1 MIPSI
6 ATGRLELRGLQPD
19 DFEAYAQMW
28 ADPDVVRFIGGQPS
42 SREQSWQRFLARV
55 GSWDVVGFGFFA
67 VVERESGQLVGEA
80 GFQEARRVITPSF
93 EGALE
98 AGWALMPSAQG
109 WGYATE
115 AMQAAIGWAEAA
127 FARRRMTCL
136 IDPDNLAS
144 LRVAGK
150 LGFKEFAR
158 PEYGGSKVVLL
169 ERPGFHA

>member
-1 MIPSI
+1 MTVSI
-6 ATGRLELRGLQPD
+6 ATNRLELRELRLD

-42 SREQSWQRFLARV
+42 TREQSWQRFLART
-55 GSWDVVGFGFFA
+55 GSWGVVGFGFFA
-67 VVERESGQLVGEA
+67 VVERDSGHLVGEA
-80 GFQEARRVITPSF
+80 GFQEARRQISPGI
-93 EGALE
+93 EGTLE

-115 AMQAAIGWAEAA
+115 AMQAAIGWAESTFPA
-127 FARRRMTCL
+127 RRMTCL

-158 PEYGGSKVVLL
+158 PEYGGGKVVLL
-169 ERPGFHA
+169 ERPTTA